1 MKPRS
6 AKAKGR
12 KLQNNVRDLI
22 QEHFPQLHPDDVVS
36 TQMGG
41 SGVDIQLSP
50 AARKVF
56 PYSIECKN
64 TEKLNIWEALKQ
76 AETNVKDGTQAAL
89 FFKRNHSKTYVAIE
103 AEHFFE
109 LITKLQTVD
118 KS

>member
-12 KLQNNVRDLI
+12 KLQNTVRDLI
-22 QEHFPQLHPDDVVS
+22 KEHFPQLHPDDVVS

-41 SGVDIQLSP
+41 AGVDIQLSP

-64 TEKLNIWEALKQ
+64 TEKINIWAALEQSEA
-76 AETNVKDGTQAAL
+76 NVKDGTFPVV
-89 FFKRNHSKTYVAIE
+89 FFKRNHSKTYVAID
-103 AEHFFE
+103 ADHFFD
-109 LITKLQTVD
+109 LIKRLPP
-118 KS
+118 S